1 MSTITDVLSE
11 ARFVVCA
18 GTGGVGKTTT
28 SAALALHAAQNGRA
42 AVVVTIDPAR
52 RLADALGVRTL
63 GNEPHEIDGVGAD
76 GGSLHALMLDTKL
89 TFDALVRRNAADEAQ
104 AQRILSSSFYRNV
117 AGSLSGTGEYMAMEK
132 LHELHESGRFDLI
145 VVDTPPTRHALAFLD
160 APRLMTRLLENRL
173 YRVLVGP
180 TRGIARTATSAVHL
194 LARQL
199 TRIVGSDVVDDAIAF
214 FRAFDGMEHG
224 FEQRA
229 NDVLALLRSDVAAF
243 VLVASPRRDTVD
255 EARHFADQLRDA
267 GITVR
272 AVVVNRTTPPFAAPD
287 EPHDPPADAAPP
299 LLAAWHDFRTLAER
313 EEREIDALRAAAP
326 GAPLV
331 RVPLLAEDVAELDA
345 LRLFAARITQG
356 HAG

>member
-1 MSTITDVLSE
+1 MSALAKVLDE

-28 SAALALHAAQNGRA
+28 SAALALHAAAQGRT

-63 GNEPHEIDGVGAD
+63 GNEPHPIDGAGAR
-76 GGSLHALMLDTKL
+76 GGSLHALMLDTKQ
-89 TFDALVRRNAADEAQ
+89 TFDALIRRNARDHAQ
-104 AQRILSSSFYRNV
+104 AERILSSRFYRNV

-145 VVDTPPTRHALAFLD
+145 VVDTPPTHHALAFLD
-160 APRLMTRLLENRL
+160 APLLISRMLENRL
-173 YRVLVGP
+173 YRVLVTP
-180 TRGIARTATSAVHL
+180 TRGFARTATSAVHL

-214 FRAFDGMEHG
+214 FRALDGMEHG

-243 VLVASPRRDTVD
+243 VLVASPRRDTVG
-255 EARHFADQLRDA
+255 EATHLAEQLRGA
-267 GITVR
+267 GIALR
-272 AVVVNRTTPPFAAPD
+272 AIVVNRVTPSFARDVEVPVAATGDSPHERAWRDFAA
-287 EPHDPPADAAPP
+287 
-299 LLAAWHDFRTLAER
+299 LAER
-313 EEREIDALRAAAP
+313 EKREIDVLHAAAP
-326 GAPLV
+326 DATVV
-331 RVPLLAEDVAELDA
+331 RVPLLADEVHDLDT
-345 LRLFAARITQG
+345 LRLLGTLIFG
-356 HAG
+356 EGAG